1 MRELAGRAVR
11 LGLSMVV
18 AAAASAQV
26 PTPEAPPLP
35 TARPEAALATAP
47 GAPVTVNGEELFRL
61 VARLGPFTPAERA
74 AAVSTRITEL
84 ARSGDTGDVDV
95 RVKDDGGAAE
105 ISAAGRVLMTVTDA
119 DAAAQGRSRDE
130 VAAAWSRAIAGAIRG
145 TRRVYSL
152 KSLLLG
158 VLFTVL
164 ATAVLVLFLR
174 VQRRVL
180 AAVTSRLDGW
190 RDTRIPS
197 LRIQRLELLTSSRI
211 TDALIGL
218 AKLLRAALVV
228 VALYFYLPLVFSFF
242 PWTRGMARV
251 LFGYI
256 AAPLGAAWRAFIG
269 YIPDLF
275 VIIVGIA
282 VTYYVVKLARLI
294 FSEMEKGTVA
304 VPGFERDWARPTFKI
319 VRFLIIVF
327 AVIVIFPYLPGAES
341 PAFKGVSI
349 FLGLLLS
356 LGSTSAVANVIAGVI
371 LTYTKAF
378 RVGDRVRIA
387 DTFGDVVE
395 KTLLVTRVRTV
406 KNVDI
411 TVPNAMVMGSHI
423 VNYSTSAQRRGLI
436 LHTGVTIGYEVP
448 WRRVHELLVD
458 AAAGVEGVLA
468 DPPPFVLQTAL
479 DDFYVAYELN
489 AYTTHPDRMARI
501 YSDLHQAIQDGFA
514 AAGVEIMSPHYAA
527 VRDGHRAA
535 LPDEYLPEGYAP
547 PGFRIGPAEV
557 GGDTKP
563 ATRKAGRRP
572 RSGRSA
578 SD

>member
-1 MRELAGRAVR
+1 MRDLVGRRIRLAVPLLLLTVTTAVR
-11 LGLSMVV
+11 
-18 AAAASAQV
+18 AQT
-26 PTPEAPPLP
+26 PTPAVTPAPTAPPP
-35 TARPEAALATAP
+35 LA
-47 GAPVTVNGEELFRL
+47 GAPVTVNGETLFRL

-74 AAVSTRITEL
+74 AAVSSRITEL
-84 ARSGDTGDVDV
+84 ARTSEADDVDV
-95 RVKDDGGAAE
+95 GVSDDGAVAE
-105 ISAAGRVLMTVTDA
+105 IVAGGRVLMTVTDA
-119 DAAAQGRSRDE
+119 DAAAQGRTREE
-130 VAAAWSRAIAGAIRG
+130 VAAAWSKAIAGAIRG
-145 TRRVYSL
+145 TRRVYNV

-158 VLFTVL
+158 VLFTLV
-164 ATAVLVLFLR
+164 ATAVLLLFLR
-174 VQRRVL
+174 VQRRL
-180 AAVTSRLDGW
+180 LELVTTRLDGW
-190 RDTRIPS
+190 RGTRIPS

-211 TDALIGL
+211 TDGLIGL

-256 AAPLGAAWRAFIG
+256 AAPLGSAWRAFVG

-275 VIIVGIA
+275 VIIVGII

-294 FSEMEKGTVA
+294 FSEIGKGTVT
-304 VPGFERDWARPTFKI
+304 VPGFEQEWARPTFKI

-371 LTYTKAF
+371 LTYTRAF

-406 KNVDI
+406 KNVEI

-423 VNYSTSAQRRGLI
+423 VNYSMSAQERGLI
-436 LHTGVTIGYEVP
+436 LHTGVTIGYDVP
-448 WRRVHELLVD
+448 WRRVHELLTD
-458 AAAGVEGVLA
+458 AARGVDGVLG

-489 AYTTHPDRMARI
+489 AYTTHPERMARI
-501 YSDLHQAIQDGFA
+501 YSDLHQGIQDTFA

-527 VRDGHRAA
+527 VRDGHRVA
-535 LPDEYLPEGYAP
+535 LPDEVLPPDYVA
-547 PGFRIGPAEV
+547 PGFRVEPAV
-557 GGDTKP
+557 RARGRRRAGKAATGKRSRRKP
-563 ATRKAGRRP
+563 A
-572 RSGRSA
+572 
-578 SD
+578 SDS

>member
-1 MRELAGRAVR
+1 MRDLVGRRIRLAVPLLLLTVTTAVR
-11 LGLSMVV
+11 
-18 AAAASAQV
+18 AQT
-26 PTPEAPPLP
+26 PTPAVTPAPTAPPP
-35 TARPEAALATAP
+35 LA
-47 GAPVTVNGEELFRL
+47 GAPVTVNGETLFRL

-74 AAVSTRITEL
+74 AAVSSRITEL
-84 ARSGDTGDVDV
+84 ARTSEADDVDV
-95 RVKDDGGAAE
+95 GVSDDGAVAE
-105 ISAAGRVLMTVTDA
+105 IVAGGRVLMTVTDA
-119 DAAAQGRSRDE
+119 DAAAQGRTREE
-130 VAAAWSRAIAGAIRG
+130 VAAAWSEAIAGAIRG
-145 TRRVYSL
+145 TRRVYNV

-158 VLFTVL
+158 VLFTLV
-164 ATAVLVLFLR
+164 ATAVLLLFLR
-174 VQRRVL
+174 VQRRL
-180 AAVTSRLDGW
+180 LELVTTRLDGW
-190 RDTRIPS
+190 RGTRIPS

-211 TDALIGL
+211 TDGLIGL

-256 AAPLGAAWRAFIG
+256 AAPLGSAWRAFVG

-275 VIIVGIA
+275 VIIVGII

-294 FSEMEKGTVA
+294 FSEIGKGTVT
-304 VPGFERDWARPTFKI
+304 VPGFEQEWARPTFKI

-371 LTYTKAF
+371 LTYTRAF

-406 KNVDI
+406 KNVEI

-423 VNYSTSAQRRGLI
+423 VNYSMSAQERGLI
-436 LHTGVTIGYEVP
+436 LHTGVTIGYDVP
-448 WRRVHELLVD
+448 WRRVHELLTD
-458 AAAGVEGVLA
+458 AARGVDGVLG

-489 AYTTHPDRMARI
+489 AYTTHPERMARI
-501 YSDLHQAIQDGFA
+501 YSDLHQGIQDTFA

-527 VRDGHRAA
+527 VRDGHRVA
-535 LPDEYLPEGYAP
+535 LPDEVLPPDYVA
-547 PGFRIGPAEV
+547 PGFRVEPAV
-557 GGDTKP
+557 RARGRRRAGKAATGKRSRRKP
-563 ATRKAGRRP
+563 A
-572 RSGRSA
+572 
-578 SD
+578 SDS